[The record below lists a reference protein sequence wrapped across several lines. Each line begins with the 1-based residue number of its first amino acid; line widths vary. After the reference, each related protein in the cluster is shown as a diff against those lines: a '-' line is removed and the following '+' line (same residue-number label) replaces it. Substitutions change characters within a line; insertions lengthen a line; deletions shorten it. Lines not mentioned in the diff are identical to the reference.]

1 LPHRS
6 SRPRYRPSAAAQPFV
21 RNKNGPSA
29 RQRPSPLAR
38 KPTAICGTAKLV
50 RLLLKTRLHHSTD
63 TEQDML
69 FDVYEQKGLLFN
81 MNFKEANG
89 NYAAYRGDLVLQLGE
104 VGDALGHRKP
114 PECTIKNTIVLAEG
128 DKIKLYVGSLDDL
141 ADLPKVLAYYKA
153 DFAADVRL
161 ILFVVNINKPLVIEL
176 DGYSIS
182 AIGMQE
188 GLIWNELIDLAALDK
203 GDFKGQSASEKIIT
217 VYKALGDYK
226 AKGDKVSFDEA
237 LKRTVELKRAGRGPV

>member
-1 LPHRS
+1 
-6 SRPRYRPSAAAQPFV
+6 
-21 RNKNGPSA
+21 
-29 RQRPSPLAR
+29 
-38 KPTAICGTAKLV
+38 
-50 RLLLKTRLHHSTD
+50 
-63 TEQDML
+63 ML

-89 NYAAYRGDLVLQLGE
+89 NYAAYRGDLVLELGE

-114 PECTIKNTIVLAEG
+114 PVTTIKNTIVLSEG

-141 ADLPKVLAYYKA
+141 ADLPKVLLYYKA

-161 ILFVVNINKPLVIEL
+161 IVFVVNINKPLVIEL
-176 DGYSIS
+176 DGLAIS